1 MTSNS
6 LVLRDI
12 LLSLAHVLRFIILT
26 SKTNWPGRF
35 DNEYG
40 PTSISRYLWVTSVP
54 EHWYLVDR
62 LSLNDSHREGVMDIA
77 VTRRLTVSTS
87 YGVPPELRAFY
98 TMITKHLPR
107 QRRSLEI
114 DRLKLVH
121 ICNLQRDT
129 RGCNVTNIVANAKCA
144 RAGYADFY
152 TS

>member
-1 MTSNS
+1 
-6 LVLRDI
+6 
-12 LLSLAHVLRFIILT
+12 
-26 SKTNWPGRF
+26 
-35 DNEYG
+35 
-40 PTSISRYLWVTSVP
+40 
-54 EHWYLVDR
+54 
-62 LSLNDSHREGVMDIA
+62 MDIA

-121 ICNLQRDT
+121 ICNLQC
-129 RGCNVTNIVANAKCA
+129 GCNVTNMVANAKCA